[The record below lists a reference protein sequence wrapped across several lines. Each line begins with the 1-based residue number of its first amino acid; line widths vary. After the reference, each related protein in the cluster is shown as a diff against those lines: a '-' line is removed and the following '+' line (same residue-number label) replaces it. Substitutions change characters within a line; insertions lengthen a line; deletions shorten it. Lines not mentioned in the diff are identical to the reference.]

1 MLARI
6 RIMRITENFLMFCL
20 TRKNTIGSKKT
31 EKRRFYLISQ
41 ILIIKNFQLRSAEI
55 TLQYIIHISSINTI
69 I

>member
-1 MLARI
+1 
-6 RIMRITENFLMFCL
+6 MFCL

-55 TLQYIIHISSINTI
+55 TLQYIIHINSINTI